1 MTVTGNAFATE
12 TGPRD
17 PADLALYP
25 FVHPVTARFADVD
38 SLGHLNNVAIAS
50 FYEDARVA
58 HLRELTGGDA
68 MAAVSR
74 GGAFHVLLAEMTI
87 RYLAEASYP
96 GSFRVGMGVAR
107 LGTSS
112 VIHHSALF
120 GPDGC
125 AGTCRSVL
133 VHIVDDAPAPL
144 SPGLRSALES
154 LAFPR

>member
-1 MTVTGNAFATE
+1 MTTNGDTVTTE

-17 PADLALYP
+17 PRDLALYP
-25 FVHPVTARFADVD
+25 FVHPVTSRFADVD
-38 SLGHLNNVAIAS
+38 SLGHLNNVAIAT

-58 HLRELTGGDA
+58 HLRELTGGDP

-96 GSFRVGMGVAR
+96 GTFRVGMGVAR

-112 VIHHSALF
+112 VVHHSALF

-125 AGTCRSVL
+125 VGTCRSVL
-133 VHIVDDAPAPL
+133 VHIVGDAPAPL
-144 SPGLRSALES
+144 SPTLRSTLEALT
-154 LAFPR
+154 FRH